1 MINATFV
8 NRYFDNSDEFQRR
21 PYFKIRAVATTKPP
35 EQAIRLILDQG
46 LNIAEC
52 HFSDRKFLRR
62 KAFEKL
68 KNRINSRDRKR
79 ANHRSAAN
87 EQPSRCHCRN
97 RSGPQSAKESLAG
110 ALGFCPER
118 ERIVLGSFHVG
129 PYGFR
134 VDDPDQQRCHV
145 VGDQDVRGTVYPRQS
160 LFRHRG
166 AVVALVSFMFVL
178 HGLLA
183 MRKFPAN
190 FQEYKSFASHRQMLR
205 HEDTTLWWV
214 QAWTGFALFFL
225 ASVHLYQMLMHP
237 GDIGPYESA
246 ERVWS
251 GRWWPLYLVLLF
263 AVELHGGVG
272 LYRLAVK
279 WGWFEGEDPNRTR
292 VMLKRLK
299 WGITIFF
306 LTLGLLTLAAYMK
319 LGHERR
325 DRLGERYVP
334 SYARRSAH
342 RGKIKV

>member
-1 MINATFV
+1 MKSEADVIAGV
-8 NRYFDNSDEFQRR
+8 G
-21 PYFKIRAVATTKPP
+21 
-35 EQAIRLILDQG
+35 LDQRT
-46 LNIAEC
+46 
-52 HFSDRKFLRR
+52 RKSHWPARLD
-62 KAFEKL
+62 L
-68 KNRINSRDRKR
+68 V
-79 ANHRSAAN
+79 
-87 EQPSRCHCRN
+87 
-97 RSGPQSAKESLAG
+97 QSASGLF
-110 ALGFCPER
+110 LGLFMWGHMAFVSTILISNDAMWFILGKSYSG
-118 ERIVLGSFHVG
+118 IVA
-129 PYGFR
+129 
-134 VDDPDQQRCHV
+134 
-145 VGDQDVRGTVYPRQS
+145 
-160 LFRHRG
+160 
-166 AVVALVSFMFVL
+166 AVVALVSVMFVL

-251 GRWWPLYLVLLF
+251 DRWWPLYLVLLF

-279 WGWFEGEDPNRTR
+279 WGWFEGDDPKRTR
-292 VMLKRLK
+292 TMLKRLK
-299 WGITIFF
+299 WAITIFF

-319 LGHERR
+319 IGHERR

-334 SYARRSAH
+334 SQFQSMPSSQH
-342 RGKIKV
+342 